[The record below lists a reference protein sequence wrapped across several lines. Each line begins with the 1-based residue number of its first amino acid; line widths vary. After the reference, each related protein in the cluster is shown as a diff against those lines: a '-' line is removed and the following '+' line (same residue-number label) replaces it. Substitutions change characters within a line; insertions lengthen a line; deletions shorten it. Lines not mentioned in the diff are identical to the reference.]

1 MEVLCNVKP
10 ESSFIMGQEEDKVQE
25 TSDLFLSYMKGLEM
39 SSQWTPKSNGKLK
52 TFQMEIQGRIVVK
65 GTTVLNLPFETVFDF
80 FSDPA
85 YSRHL
90 TNILDSIDILYNGS
104 TEDRRL
110 KVIQMVMKFPGPISN
125 R

>member
-1 MEVLCNVKP
+1 
-10 ESSFIMGQEEDKVQE
+10 
-25 TSDLFLSYMKGLEM
+25 
-39 SSQWTPKSNGKLK
+39 
-52 TFQMEIQGRIVVK
+52 MEIQGRIVVK
-65 GTTVLNLPFETVFDF
+65 GSTVLNLPFETVFDF

-104 TEDRRL
+104 TEDRKM

>member
-1 MEVLCNVKP
+1 MAVLLQGKP

-25 TSDLFLSYMKGLEM
+25 TSDLFMSYMKALEVN
-39 SSQWTPKSNGKLK
+39 SEWDLKSNGKLK
-52 TFQMEIQGRIVVK
+52 TYQMEVQGRIVVK
-65 GTTVLNLPFETVFDF
+65 GTTVLNLPFQTVYEF

-90 TNILDSIDILYNGS
+90 TNILDSINILYDES
-104 TEDRRL
+104 AVDRKM